1 MSRVS
6 TSGFNCGMR
15 CNAIRPFAATPTTSS
30 NGSSSSACA
39 TRRRMTTESSTTST
53 RILSPGRSNRLF
65 TLAIPYPSRM
75 DSHKLELLN
84 QDVFSEGLHD
94 VLVSA
99 RLQRRCHLAKFGLGG
114 DHDHHQR
121 GKLRHLAQ
129 PL

>member
-65 TLAIPYPSRM
+65 TPAIPYSSRIN
-75 DSHKLELLN
+75 SHKLELIDE
-84 QDVFSEGLHD
+84 DVFGEGLHD
-94 VLVSA
+94 VLVGAS
-99 RLQRRCHLAKFGLGG
+99 LQRRCHLAKLGLGG
-114 DHDHHQR
+114 DHDYHQR
-121 GKLRHLAQ
+121 SQ
-129 PL
+129 